1 MSEETIA
8 RPAVRARRLPRAA
21 LLPLMLSAT
30 LVAVALLAPW
40 LAPADPLHGSVLSVL
55 RPPSP
60 EHLLGTDGS
69 GRDLLSRLVFGSRTA
84 LLGPLVV
91 VSVSVV
97 IGTALGLAAAWHGG
111 WVDAVIGRVLDILF
125 SFPSMLLALVLVAVL
140 SPGLITA
147 AVAVS
152 VSFVPPVARIVR
164 SVAVREVAAPYVE
177 ALYLQGMSSGQILL
191 RHVLGNLWPIIIAQ
205 ATLGFG
211 YAMIEL
217 AGISFLGLGVQ
228 APAAD
233 WGVMID
239 QGQASIVRGF
249 PQESLLSGALLV
261 IAVVSFISLGDSLA
275 DRGPDGRR

>member
-1 MSEETIA
+1 
-8 RPAVRARRLPRAA
+8 
-21 LLPLMLSAT
+21 
-30 LVAVALLAPW
+30 
-40 LAPADPLHGSVLSVL
+40 VLQ
-55 RPPSP
+55 PPSP

-69 GRDLLSRLVFGSRTA
+69 GRDLLSRLIFGSRTA

-91 VSVSVV
+91 VGVSVV

-111 WVDAVIGRVLDILF
+111 WVDAVIGRILDVLF

-261 IAVVSFISLGDSLA
+261 IAVVSFISLGDALA

>member
-1 MSEETIA
+1 VADEIIA
-8 RPAVRARRLPRAA
+8 RPAARTRRLPRAR
-21 LLPLMLSAT
+21 LLPLGLSVI

-40 LAPADPLHGSVLSVL
+40 LAPADPLRGNVLSVL
-55 RPPSP
+55 QPPSV

-69 GRDLLSRLVFGSRTA
+69 GRDLLSRLIFGSRTA

-97 IGTALGLAAAWHGG
+97 IGSALGLAGAWHGG
-111 WVDAVIGRVLDILF
+111 WVDAVIGRMLDILF

-147 AVAVS
+147 ALAVS
-152 VSFVPPVARIVR
+152 VAFVPPVARIVR

-177 ALYLQGMSSGQILL
+177 ALYLQGMSSGRILL
-191 RHVLGNLWPIIIAQ
+191 RHVLGNLWPIIVAQ

-249 PQESLLSGALLV
+249 PQESLLAGALLV

-275 DRGPDGRR
+275 DRGADGRR